1 MNPKKKAGALVLSYM
16 AEGAKYE
23 DAITY
28 SKVFV
33 KEMIDELECIVEL
46 HDGVSNS
53 YITYWKDVEK
63 ELDKL
68 RREDEKAR
76 EKRKKY

>member
-1 MNPKKKAGALVLSYM
+1 MNPNKKASFLVLSCM

-23 DAITY
+23 DAVKY

-33 KEMIDELECIVEL
+33 KGMIDELECIVEL
-46 HDGVSNS
+46 YNEVPNS

-63 ELDKL
+63 ELNLK
-68 RREDEKAR
+68 RDE
-76 EKRKKY
+76 